1 MVATCLSLHTP
12 SFIVIYLYG
21 RERVCAYMCECGLPS
36 WCGHV
41 DACFQMLHRPDIVEI
56 ICWKLILSTL
66 SPAEERVGTSAPN
79 IRSLVCRYSN
89 SKKPSITATAFA
101 RVSARRRF
109 SDNKTAKCIQCTLN
123 QMCSSVKN
131 GLKQQ
136 DLSCMG
142 EIPKKGLR
150 VWEKQTNM
158 WCLYCIL
165 YSLYRDGLFFE
176 LCEMVVLRVDCL
188 FKSQSLGRLACW
200 VGRWNLVCFYKQA
213 FLSTKRVSLAGWSW
227 GCAYTRDWI
236 LKSCLIF
243 FYDTS

>member
-21 RERVCAYMCECGLPS
+21 SERVCAYMCERGLPS
-36 WCGHV
+36 QWCGHV
-41 DACFQMLHRPDIVEI
+41 DACFQMFHRPDIVEI

-89 SKKPSITATAFA
+89 SKKPSITARAFA

-109 SDNKTAKCIQCTLN
+109 SDNKTAKCTLN

-136 DLSCMG
+136 DLSCIC
-142 EIPKKGLR
+142 EITEKWMR

-176 LCEMVVLRVDCL
+176 LCEIEG
-188 FKSQSLGRLACW
+188 SL
-200 VGRWNLVCFYKQA
+200 
-213 FLSTKRVSLAGWSW
+213 SL
-227 GCAYTRDWI
+227 
-236 LKSCLIF
+236 
-243 FYDTS
+243 